1 LYTANIIIYVPKHR
15 TKAKGDTKMTT
26 YFQSI
31 NAHYGDTQLRP
42 RILTSLEKAGKNV
55 KALTR
60 EDIFTFDEFHI
71 RGREATRDLAKL
83 AKLGKGDK
91 ALDLGCG
98 LGGPARTLASEFGCD
113 VIGIDLT
120 EEYVQAAQMLSEHL
134 GQNGQITFRQGN
146 VLDIPFDDAS
156 FDVVMAQHVSMNVED
171 KARMF
176 AEARRVLRSNGRL
189 AVYEICAGPAG
200 TPHFPV
206 PWASNPEI
214 NFLASAEEL
223 HQTIIDA
230 GFNELEWK
238 DVSAPSLEWF
248 LAMIAASQA
257 RPADAPPPLGLNVIM
272 GGTTP
277 EKIKNLKLNLEEDRV
292 RVVMGVFE

>member
-1 LYTANIIIYVPKHR
+1 
-15 TKAKGDTKMTT
+15 MTT
-26 YFQSI
+26 YTQSI
-31 NAHYGDTQLRP
+31 NDHYGDKELRP

-55 KALTR
+55 NALTR

-71 RGREATRDLAKL
+71 RGREATRELAQLTKL
-83 AKLGKGDK
+83 NKNEK

-98 LGGPARTLASEFGCD
+98 LGGPARTLAMDFGCH
-113 VIGIDLT
+113 VTGIDLT
-120 EEYVQAAQMLSEHL
+120 DEYIEAAQMLSERL
-134 GQNGQITFRQGN
+134 GQSDQVTFRQGN
-146 VLDIPFDDAS
+146 VLELPFDDTS
-156 FDVVMAQHVSMNVED
+156 FDVVLSQHVTMNIED

-176 AEARRVLRSNGRL
+176 AEARRVLQTKGRL
-189 AVYEICAGPAG
+189 AIYEICAGPAG
-200 TPHFPV
+200 APHFPV
-206 PWASNPEI
+206 PWAGSAEI
-214 NFLASAEEL
+214 NFLAKPEEL
-223 HQTIIDA
+223 HQSISNA
-230 GFNELEWK
+230 GFKELVWK

-292 RVVMGVFE
+292 RVIMGVFG